1 MELWLIKL
9 RMKKL
14 NVFIIPT
21 PSKVVY
27 PYQNMRLRL
36 QEMQFYD
43 SKQHN
48 NYIGLVPVVESDLE
62 GVKRV

>member
-1 MELWLIKL
+1 
-9 RMKKL
+9 MKKL

-21 PSKVVY
+21 SHKVMY

-36 QEMQFYD
+36 QEMQYYD
-43 SKQHN
+43 PKQHN
-48 NYIGLVPVVESDLE
+48 NYVGLVPIVENEME